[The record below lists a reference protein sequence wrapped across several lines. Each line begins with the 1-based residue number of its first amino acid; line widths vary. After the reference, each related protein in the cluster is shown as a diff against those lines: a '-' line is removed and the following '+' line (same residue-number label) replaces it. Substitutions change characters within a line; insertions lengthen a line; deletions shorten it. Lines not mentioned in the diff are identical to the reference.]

1 MKFTLSSIAILLV
14 GVASTAPTLNARAF
28 GDDAITLKQA
38 DTGKFEPGTPVV
50 DGALKLN
57 EGESCTT
64 TSTKGVLG
72 CDDGTGGTFNIVNG
86 KREDD

>member
-1 MKFTLSSIAILLV
+1 MKFTLTSIAILLV
-14 GVASTAPTLNARAF
+14 GVASAAPALGTRAF
-28 GDDAITLKQA
+28 GDNAITLKQA

-50 DGALKLN
+50 DGALNLKS
-57 EGESCTT
+57 GESCTT

-86 KREDD
+86 KRQ

>member
-1 MKFTLSSIAILLV
+1 MKFTLTSIAVLV
-14 GVASTAPTLNARAF
+14 GVASAAPALEARVF

-38 DTGKFEPGTPVV
+38 DTGKFEPGRPVV
-50 DGALKLN
+50 DGALNLKD
-57 EGESCTT
+57 GESCTT

-86 KREDD
+86 KRD